1 MNKTTKNH
9 LKISASLLIL
19 LIFALSFTACGN
31 GEKQFYANSA
41 PAESPGGEL
50 RDAVAFSVESNP
62 YDFAFG
68 EEIKVMIGIG
78 CQNQLDVYKDR
89 KVYLQISAQGCTVNG
104 SESIIKEFP
113 DYYTDPKY
121 LATVEEKFFG
131 YDEKIPQCFE
141 EYGIVIDVTAPRG
154 KIKIQ
159 LFMQREDEDDLPLS
173 AELTVYYAAEGDILW
188 FAEKQ
193 ITDIRNGKPV
203 YAY

>member
-1 MNKTTKNH
+1 MKKTTKIY

-31 GEKQFYANSA
+31 GDNSFYAKSA
-41 PAESPGGEL
+41 DAQAVAGEL
-50 RDAVAFSVESNP
+50 NDVVAFRVESNP

-78 CQNQLDVYKDR
+78 CKNQLDVYKDR
-89 KVYLQISAQGCTVNG
+89 KVYLQISADGCTVNG

-113 DYYTDPKY
+113 DYYDPKY

-131 YDEKIPQCFE
+131 YDEKFPQYFE

-154 KIKIQ
+154 RIKIQ
-159 LFMQREDEDDLPLS
+159 LFDEEDHKLTT
-173 AELTVYYAAEGDILW
+173 ELTVYYAAEGDILW